1 VRWLRVYMT
10 ASSHTRPRGSRDV
23 RDGLGFALRE
33 IYAGELIGGRLRD
46 FVRHGAANTKQSV
59 VWVSS
64 TDPWHRAIDRD
75 PGVEQ
80 PSFDRVY
87 ASGLTR
93 GRGVLVPVAL
103 AYGTPADA
111 VAELRY
117 LRRRGFALSGVEL
130 GEEPDGQLL
139 GPDDYGSLYAQF
151 ARALRRVDRRVALGG
166 PSFSTAVPDWTVWP
180 DGHAS
185 TSWTG
190 RMVAQLR
197 ALHALG
203 QLQFFSFEWYPVDD
217 VCAPVGAALAS
228 AAGQLAGVVA
238 RQRRAGLPAGLPI
251 EITEFGYSAFAG
263 APELDRAGAI
273 SDADTVAGLLALGG
287 RSGYV
292 YGVEPDAPIR
302 ESTHCASY
310 GNLTLFESDDS
321 HRIEHPTA
329 AYWVARLLA
338 RRWFASPR
346 AGPQRMLATTGPDLR
361 DAAGQPL
368 VGAYALQRADGALSL
383 LLVNR
388 DPLRGH
394 AVRVALSGAGAS
406 PRLAGAADL
415 YQLSASD
422 YVWHPHGAHGYPSP
436 DRPPLHG
443 VVMARAVEAGGLT
456 LPPASVSVLRMR
468 FAARPA
474 PR

>member
-1 VRWLRVYMT
+1 
-10 ASSHTRPRGSRDV
+10 
-23 RDGLGFALRE
+23 
-33 IYAGELIGGRLRD
+33 
-46 FVRHGAANTKQSV
+46 
-59 VWVSS
+59 
-64 TDPWHRAIDRD
+64 
-75 PGVEQ
+75 
-80 PSFDRVY
+80 
-87 ASGLTR
+87 
-93 GRGVLVPVAL
+93 VLVPVAL

-151 ARALRRVDRRVALGG
+151 ARAVRRVDRGVPLGG

-190 RMVAQLR
+190 RMVTQLR

-228 AAGQLAGVVA
+228 APGQLADVVA
-238 RQRRAGLPAGLPI
+238 RQRGAGLPAGLPI
-251 EITEFGYSAFAG
+251 DVTEFGYSAFAA

-273 SDADTVAGLLALGG
+273 SDADTVGGLLSLRG
-287 RSGYV
+287 RSSYV

-302 ESTHCASY
+302 ESTYCASY
-310 GNLTLFESDDS
+310 GNLTLFESDDH
-321 HRIEHPTA
+321 HRIKHPAA
-329 AYWVARLLA
+329 AYRVARLLA
-338 RRWFASPR
+338 QRWFAARR
-346 AGPQRMLATTGPDLR
+346 AGAQRMLATTGPDQR
-361 DAAGQPL
+361 DAAGHPL
-368 VGAYALQRADGALSL
+368 VGAYALQHADGSLSL

-406 PRLAGAADL
+406 PLLAGALDL
-415 YQLSASD
+415 YQLSARD
-422 YVWHPHGAHGYPSP
+422 YVWHPRGANGYPSP
-436 DRPPLHG
+436 DGPPLRS
-443 VVMARAVEAGGLT
+443 VVTARAVASAGLT
-456 LPPASVSVLRMR
+456 LPPASVSVLRTR
-468 FAARPA
+468 RALR
-474 PR
+474 